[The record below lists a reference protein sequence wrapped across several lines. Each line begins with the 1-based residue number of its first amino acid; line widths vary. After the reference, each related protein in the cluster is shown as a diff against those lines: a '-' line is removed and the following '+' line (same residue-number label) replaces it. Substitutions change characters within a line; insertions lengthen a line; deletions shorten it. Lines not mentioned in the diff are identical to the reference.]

1 MRDADAAKLAG
12 ENRYLRERLA
22 VLTASNSQLTLKI
35 GQYAELDSAY
45 KDILAYISRENSA
58 SSADKA
64 AEAEL
69 KALRAELKEKSR
81 EIQGFKERIESFS
94 EVERE
99 IEAEIDFLA
108 RENEANRAVIA
119 ETAVVIRENARLLK
133 EVCGR
138 NQRVA

>member
-45 KDILAYISRENSA
+45 KDILAYISRDNSA

-69 KALRAELKEKSR
+69 KALRAELREKSR
-81 EIQGFKERIESFS
+81 EIQGFREKIESFS

-108 RENEANRAVIA
+108 RESEANRAVIA
-119 ETAVVIRENARLLK
+119 QTAAVIRENARLLK